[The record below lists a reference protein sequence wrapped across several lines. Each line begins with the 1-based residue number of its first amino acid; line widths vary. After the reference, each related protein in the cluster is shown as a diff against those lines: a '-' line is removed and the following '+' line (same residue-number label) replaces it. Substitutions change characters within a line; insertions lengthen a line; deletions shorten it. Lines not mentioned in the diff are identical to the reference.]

1 MQIHSKII
9 LVLLASASLAACGN
23 EESNK
28 SKQADHAATKQ
39 YKTMTLERK
48 QLAKEIQLPG
58 VLQPFEFVKIFPK
71 VNGFVKDV
79 YVDRGSKVHKG
90 QVLLRLE
97 APEVEEHLS
106 AAKLKYSEAKSV
118 FLASKDKYERLLQ
131 TSATPGTVSAYDLNT
146 AKAKMMADSA
156 TVQGEWANFK
166 AQEDLYNY
174 LTVTAPFD
182 GVITERNIHP
192 GALVGPG
199 TQSTTQP
206 MLVLQQQSKLRLSVS
221 VPEEYSMQIHDGSTV
236 HYHLN
241 AVPGQDFTATISRRS
256 GNLNDKFRS
265 ENIEIDVDN
274 SSGKFISGMYAEVTI
289 PAAGTATA
297 FVVPNTAIVTTTE
310 RKYIVAVKGRKTKW
324 IDITQGNQSSDSTEV
339 FGTIDVGDRIITNA
353 SYEIKE
359 DQPINDTILQNKAL
373 ATRQVH

>member
-1 MQIHSKII
+1 MQTHSKII
-9 LVLLASASLAACGN
+9 LALFASASLAACSN
-23 EESNK
+23 EEGKKDKHS
-28 SKQADHAATKQ
+28 DRAAAKQ

-48 QLAKEIQLPG
+48 QLEKEISLPG

-146 AKAKMMADSA
+146 AKAKMMVDSA

-199 TQSTTQP
+199 TQSTPLP

-236 HYHLN
+236 HYRLN

-256 GNLNDKFRS
+256 GNLSDKFRS

-274 SSGKFISGMYAEVTI
+274 KSGKFISGMYAEVLL
-289 PAAGTATA
+289 PASGTATA
-297 FVVPNTAIVTTTE
+297 FVVPNTAVVTTTE
-310 RKYIVAVKGRKTKW
+310 RKYVVSVKGDKAKW
-324 IDITQGNQSSDSTEV
+324 VDITQGNQSGDSTEV
-339 FGTIDVGDRIITNA
+339 FGTLDVGDKIITNA
-353 SYEIKE
+353 TYEIKD
-359 DQPINDTILQNKAL
+359 DQPVNNVSVQNKTL
-373 ATRQVH
+373 AAKQVH